1 MTNGMKLLILAAS
14 AIIVCVVCGV
24 GFYVTREGKSSVNN
38 ATSQFTS
45 MSSSYNDVDKSMYDG
60 LTISGTELVSL
71 IESYSGSS
79 DFKDGVFTIKVIT
92 LINQSSTPA
101 TSAVYPTDAMSTK
114 KSDTGYINPTGK
126 FDGKVTRNENGIIN
140 NITFKQTK

>member
-38 ATSQFTS
+38 ATGQFTS
-45 MSSSYNDVDKSMYDG
+45 MSSSYNDVDKSLYDG

-71 IESYSGSS
+71 IESYTGTS
-79 DFKDGVFTIKVIT
+79 DFTEGVFTIKVNT
-92 LINQSSTPA
+92 LSNLAPTPSG
-101 TSAVYPTDAMSTK
+101 TPAVYPTTVAQK
-114 KSDTGYINPTGK
+114 KSDANYINPTGK
-126 FDGKVTRNENGIIN
+126 FEGKVKRNENDIIV
-140 NITFKQTK
+140 NITFTQTK